1 MFGLKDAANEYD
13 EEEDEDSGMLTTRQ
27 FDLDKLMSTQLS
39 FDDGD
44 DESPH
49 EISNITNYYA
59 SNGREVKKFQEDIVV
74 KPVPVMHE
82 EASFYD

>member
-1 MFGLKDAANEYD
+1 LFGLKDAANEYD

-44 DESPH
+44 EEQPH
-49 EISNITNYYA
+49 ECSNITSYYA
-59 SNGREVKKFQEDIVV
+59 SNGREIK
-74 KPVPVMHE
+74 
-82 EASFYD
+82 

>member
-44 DESPH
+44 EEQPN
-49 EISNITNYYA
+49 EYSNITNYYA
-59 SNGREVKKFQEDIVV
+59 SNGREVK
-74 KPVPVMHE
+74 
-82 EASFYD
+82 